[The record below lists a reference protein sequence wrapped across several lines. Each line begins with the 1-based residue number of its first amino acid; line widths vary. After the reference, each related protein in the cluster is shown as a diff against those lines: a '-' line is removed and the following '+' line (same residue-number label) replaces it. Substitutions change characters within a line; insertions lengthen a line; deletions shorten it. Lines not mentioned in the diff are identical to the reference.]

1 MNDQIVQISDQLTAL
16 VASYGMNVLGA
27 IVTLIVGFMAA
38 GWLSRMTTS
47 AMRKSDRIDPVFQL
61 IPGKIVRV
69 TIIVFT
75 VIAVLNRFG
84 VETTSLIAVLGAAGL
99 AIGLALQG
107 TLSNVAAGVMILVFR
122 PFKIGDAVKLDGE
135 AYIIDQLGFFI
146 CQAHQFDGP
155 TAFLPNSRIWGQT
168 IINYSVT
175 NNDIRRID
183 EHYGIGYGD
192 DINKAIAI
200 LKQIVVDEPRIL
212 QDPAPLIKVDALGDS
227 SVNILF
233 RVWTSRTDWW
243 DTKLDL
249 VQRCKEALEG
259 GGISIPFPQR
269 DVHMI
274 AQPAVGD
281 GAKTV

>member
-1 MNDQIVQISDQLTAL
+1 MVRMNISIEQLPAQLTAL

-27 IVTLIVGFMAA
+27 IVTLIVGFIAA
-38 GWLSRMTTS
+38 GWLSRMTNR
-47 AMRKSDRIDPVFQL
+47 AMRRSDKIDAVFQP

-84 VETTSLIAVLGAAGL
+84 VQTTSLIAVLGAAGL

-122 PFKIGDAVKLDGE
+122 PFKIGDAVNLGGNVF
-135 AYIIDQLGFFI
+135 IIDALGFFI
-146 CQAHQFDGP
+146 CKAHLPDGP
-155 TAFLPNSRIWGQT
+155 IAFLPNSKIWGET
-168 IINYSVT
+168 ILNLSVT
-175 NNDIRRID
+175 DKDIRRID

-200 LKQIVVDEPRIL
+200 LKQIVSDEPRIL

-227 SVNILF
+227 AVNILF
-233 RVWTSRTDWW
+233 RVWTARADWW

-249 VQRCKEALEG
+249 VQRCKEALES

-269 DVHMI
+269 DVHLI
-274 AQPAVGD
+274 GQANAPKG
-281 GAKTV
+281 